1 MSGNQTEE
9 VTKLTKSELRP
20 KFARDAN
27 IGLTHLWNLSHQALS
42 IHPGL
47 SGYYMSQFQKC
58 SIFSEVAIHEKL
70 KTNYCQSCGTVFVPG
85 ATCSVKLKKKDISAQ
100 RLGNSALKASSF
112 KARTYNFKNSI
123 KFEKSN
129 PGSEGCKQNK
139 GRKGSKSLRFSCSLC
154 HANTFVPVLKK
165 PKSAVS
171 SILPPKI
178 PIPRPNTQEAKT
190 SDSKEPLIHEKSS
203 KDSFKKNNKVPVAQ
217 VSKNM
222 KQPFQPKPSAK
233 KKGAKLNLS
242 KILENDKKSKEEA
255 KTKSQ
260 GFSLDDF
267 LKGFN

>member
-47 SGYYMSQFQKC
+47 SGYYMSQFQKR
-58 SIFSEVAIHEKL
+58 SIFSE
-70 KTNYCQSCGTVFVPG
+70 SCGTVFVPG

-100 RLGNSALKASSF
+100 RLGNSAPKASSF

-123 KFEKSN
+123 KFEKIHYS
-129 PGSEGCKQNK
+129 
-139 GRKGSKSLRFSCSLC
+139 
-154 HANTFVPVLKK
+154 
-165 PKSAVS
+165 PKSQSPAPTLKRQKLQ
-171 SILPPKI
+171 IL
-178 PIPRPNTQEAKT
+178 
-190 SDSKEPLIHEKSS
+190 KEPLIHEKPS
-203 KDSFKKNNKVPVAQ
+203 KDSLKKNNKVPVAQ